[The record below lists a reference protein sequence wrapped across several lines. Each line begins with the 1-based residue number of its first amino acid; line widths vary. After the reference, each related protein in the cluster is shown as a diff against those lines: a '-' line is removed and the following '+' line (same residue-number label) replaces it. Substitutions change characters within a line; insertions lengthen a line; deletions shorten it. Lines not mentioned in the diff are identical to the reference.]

1 MAPFEM
7 INPLPPA
14 ESAANRDAPQLHE
27 KLTDLGHLAGGVGH
41 HVINAF
47 SAIVSNAELLRL
59 KSPSKAGVDPAVLA
73 ETIIQTSLEAAT
85 VARRLIDFTRPL
97 TTIESRDSAGQIVAL
112 TLDRLAG
119 EIVAVEESRGRPGI
133 VWAADLQPVPPI
145 IGHET
150 QLRAMIGH
158 LIANAYEAM
167 PGEGG
172 TVGISTATDTRGWVV
187 LEIRD
192 SGRGMEGEV
201 MRQAVEPFFSTK
213 PSHLGVGLSIA
224 NGIWRRH
231 RGTLS
236 IRSQPGEG
244 TTVRLCVMP
253 PPV

>member
-1 MAPFEM
+1 MS
-7 INPLPPA
+7 NLPLPA
-14 ESAANRDAPQLHE
+14 GSADDRDVAQVHE
-27 KLTDLGHLAGGVGH
+27 KLNDLGHLSGGVGH

-59 KSPSKAGVDPAVLA
+59 KSPSKVGVDPAALA

-85 VARRLIDFTRPL
+85 VARRLIDYTRPL
-97 TTIESRDSAGQIVAL
+97 TTIESRDSTGQIVAL
-112 TLDRLAG
+112 ALDRLA
-119 EIVAVEESRGRPGI
+119 EEVVAVEKSRGRPGI
-133 VWAADLQPVPPI
+133 TWATELQPVPPI
-145 IGHET
+145 IGHAT

-158 LIANAYEAM
+158 LLANAYEAM
-167 PGEGG
+167 PGEEG
-172 TVGISTATDTRGWVV
+172 TIIISTSIDARGWVV
-187 LEIRD
+187 LDVRD

-201 MRQAVEPFFSTK
+201 LRQAVEPFFSTK

-244 TTVRLCVMP
+244 TAIHLCVMP

>member
-1 MAPFEM
+1 MS
-7 INPLPPA
+7 NPSLPA
-14 ESAANRDAPQLHE
+14 ESAANRDIAQVYE

-59 KSPSKAGVDPAVLA
+59 KSPSKAGADPAALA
-73 ETIIQTSLEAAT
+73 ETIIQTSLDAAT
-85 VARRLIDFTRPL
+85 VARRLIDYTRPL
-97 TTIESRDSAGQIVAL
+97 TTVESRDPAGQIVAL
-112 TLDRLAG
+112 ALDRLA
-119 EIVAVEESRGRPGI
+119 EDVVAVEKSRGRPGI
-133 VWAADLQPVPPI
+133 TWAAELQPVPPI

-172 TVGISTATDTRGWVV
+172 TIAISTSTDARGWVV

-201 MRQAVEPFFSTK
+201 LRQAVEPFFSTK

-244 TTVRLCVMP
+244 TAVRLCVMP